1 MAMTSDRTRRGPGPG
16 DVPHALLLDLFN
28 SVSDGVVAVDTSLR
42 ITAVNRAALETLG
55 LALHE
60 ALGRPVGEVLIT
72 DWARGRCVVAET
84 LAGGRPLA
92 DLDLQVE
99 GPRGRRVPVILSTSL
114 VRADDGTVLG
124 GAATFRNLAEVRRTA
139 AESGF
144 PRSFHDLV
152 TGDPAMRRLIG
163 TLPTIARADSSV
175 LLQGETGTGKSLLV
189 RAIHDLGPRRRGP
202 LVTVNCAALPETLLE
217 AELFGVRA
225 GAYTGADRDRPGRLE
240 AADGGTLFLDE
251 IGDLPPAVQVKLLRV
266 LQERTYEPLGD
277 VRPRTC
283 DVRFITATHRD
294 LAAMVEDGA
303 FRRDLFFRINVLN
316 VAIPPLRERK
326 GDIPLLVQRF
336 LDRLAA
342 RRAKGVTGISS
353 RVLEILTA
361 HDYPGNIRELENI
374 VEHAWVMCP
383 GGPIEPGHLPR
394 ELRPGARGTAPAT
407 AGRGLPRLEADYIR
421 QVLQRHRG
429 NRGDAARELGIHR
442 TTLQRKIRR
451 LGLELPAGD
460 GRSRRPG
467 APEQ

>member
-1 MAMTSDRTRRGPGPG
+1 
-16 DVPHALLLDLFN
+16 V
-28 SVSDGVVAVDTSLR
+28 
-42 ITAVNRAALETLG
+42 TAVNRAALEVLG
-55 LALHE
+55 LSLHE
-60 ALGRPVGEVLIT
+60 ALGRPVSEVLVT

-84 LAGGRPLA
+84 LAAGRALA
-92 DLDLQVE
+92 DLQLVVE
-99 GPRGRRVPVILSTSL
+99 GVRGRQVPVILSTSL
-114 VRADDGTVLG
+114 VRDRGGAVLG

-139 AESGF
+139 ADAGY
-144 PRSFHDLV
+144 PRAFQDLV
-152 TGDPAMRRLIG
+152 TGDPGMRRLIG

-202 LVTVNCAALPETLLE
+202 LITVNCAALPETLLE

-251 IGDLPPAVQVKLLRV
+251 VGDIPLAVQVKLLRV
-266 LQERTYEPLGD
+266 LQERVYERLGD

-283 DVRFITATHRD
+283 DVRFIAATHRD
-294 LAAMVEDGA
+294 LAAMVEQGT

-336 LDRLAA
+336 LDRLAL
-342 RRAKGVTGISS
+342 RRDKAVSGISS

-374 VEHAWVMCP
+374 IEHAWVMCT
-383 GGPIEPGHLPR
+383 GGVIEPRHLPR
-394 ELRPGARGTAPAT
+394 DLRPQAERAENAPRP
-407 AGRGLPRLEADYIR
+407 GRGLPRLEADYIR
-421 QVLQRHRG
+421 QVLRRHRG
-429 NRGDAARELGIHR
+429 NRAAAARELGIHR

-451 LGLELPAGD
+451 LGLQLPPED
-460 GRSRRPG
+460 GRSRRRDD
-467 APEQ
+467 AN